1 VGVNADFRADFS
13 TFIDAI
19 NQADLKLAD
28 MGKGAEKV
36 EGQLNAMVDK
46 FSGRALI
53 QQASELTIAIDK
65 LGGVSTL
72 TAREIEVV
80 GNKANEAVEKLHK
93 LGYEVPKGLQDLADA
108 TKQASTANTEY
119 AASWLDVG
127 AKWVSSIAAGQ
138 ILADM
143 FWKLVDV
150 AKQAA
155 LELPKI
161 ALAGSAFASV
171 EDNFRHLTEQ
181 AGLLSD
187 ALLGDLNTATH
198 NTVSNLELMQTVN
211 QDLAAGMK
219 LSRSEFAAMG
229 QAAFALA
236 QAEGIGVTEA
246 LQKVNNALLTGRE
259 ASLGR
264 IVDLGKIKQAEEDL
278 AAAQGR
284 KLSDMSQEDQL
295 WIKREAMLGQVI
307 AATERLGTQTD
318 SLGEH
323 VAQTQKSWGDFLLEL
338 GKAIATSPVLEAGF
352 QGVKGALEA
361 AFGGSQKSLIDAIRQ
376 AIDDTA
382 IMAVQFGHVAV
393 GVGGEVAQGF
403 VEWKAILGTIQ
414 QQFNYVQLAMLEAER
429 ASLWFDSLAGKS
441 AVIARQM
448 DENAAAINRVK
459 TAMDEQRKSNDENG
473 ASVAKISATVQ
484 KLHEGLD
491 ATEAAMR
498 KAAAA
503 TTDHAA
509 ATSDLGVKVG
519 ETDQTVG
526 RYNNTL
532 KEHSKSAEQMAAD
545 ERKLLEAWRDLNSVG
560 TDYLDTLNTMDQGTR
575 EVVQALLAQGA
586 SMKTLAEVFTLTAS
600 QTKAFTEQQ
609 AINKQAALDVTQL
622 WNEYNTLVGDG
633 SSTAYERA
641 GAAIDKWY
649 ADSVAKHQAAKTDTA
664 AFYEAVAA
672 LDDAKWAK
680 LNQNTLEADK
690 NSREYAQKK
699 ATDDEGAYQFALAH
713 ADSFNQHYIEGLR
726 LNAEASRIAAD
737 TFGLA
742 YVENASKATAAI
754 QVFDAAVNKTAADAA
769 AADAAQRNSFQ
780 FTGAMAVDPKFANMS
795 TEAKRLAGYI
805 DLYGRVTP
813 FGQQV
818 GFGYSAGG
826 QGRAAGGPVS
836 ADTPYVVGEQGPE
849 LFVPSINGAILPN
862 MAGTGGVVIHNVFNI
877 VDTEAGITRRVADNI
892 ARSLTRGTKLS

>member
-93 LGYEVPKGLQDLADA
+93 LGYEVPQGLQALADA

-119 AASWLDVG
+119 AASWVDVG
-127 AKWVSSIAAGQ
+127 AKWISSIAAGQ

-150 AKQAA
+150 AKEAA

-187 ALLGDLNTATH
+187 VLLGDLNTATH

-219 LSRSEFAAMG
+219 LSRAEFALMG

-264 IVDLGKIKQAEEDL
+264 IADLGKIKQAEEDL

-284 KLSDMSQEDQL
+284 HLSEMSEEDQL
-295 WIKREAMLGQVI
+295 WIKREAMLQEVA
-307 AATERLGTQTD
+307 AATARLGTQTD
-318 SLGEH
+318 GLAEH
-323 VAQTQKSWGDFLLEL
+323 VAQAQKTWGDLTNEL
-338 GKAIATSPVLEAGF
+338 GKSIAQSPVIEAGY
-352 QGVKGALEA
+352 QRIKQSLEE
-361 AFGGSQKSLIDAIRQ
+361 AFGGNQKSLIEAITH
-376 AIDDTA
+376 AIDDGA
-382 IMAVQFGHVAV
+382 IVLLRFADASVDTFTMAGKMAI
-393 GVGGEVAQGF
+393 GF
-403 VEWKAILGTIQ
+403 VRV
-414 QQFNYVQLAMLEAER
+414 VQDAAQVIDGVRLAWL
-429 ASLWFDSLAGKS
+429 LA
-441 AVIARQM
+441 
-448 DENAAAINRVK
+448 DEAAAK
-459 TAMDEQRKSNDENG
+459 ALALT
-473 ASVAKISATVQ
+473 
-484 KLHEGLD
+484 GLD
-491 ATEAAMR
+491 RYKARANELTNDVNDLMLSMQKRKQALDDEAGAQD
-498 KAAAA
+498 KLDAAALKA
-503 TTDHAA
+503 HDILQKTGDAMAA
-509 ATSDLGVKVG
+509 ARDSTKSLTAAHTELGPVVDASG
-519 ETDQTVG
+519 EALD
-526 RYNNTL
+526 RFNNKG
-532 KEHSKSAEQMAAD
+532 KEHSKSAAQMEAD
-545 ERKLLEAWRDLNSVG
+545 ERKILEAWRDLNSVG
-560 TDYLDTLNTMDQGTR
+560 TDYTATLNAMDQGTR

-586 SMKTLAEVFTLTAS
+586 SMKSLAEVFSLTTS

-622 WNEYNTLVGDG
+622 WNEYNTVVGDG
-633 SSTAYERA
+633 SASAYERA

-664 AFYEAVAA
+664 AFYDAIAA

-680 LNQNTLEADK
+680 LNQNTLEADRH
-690 NSREYAQKK
+690 SREYAQKK
-699 ATDDEGAYQFALAH
+699 AADDEAAYQFALAH

-726 LNAEASRIAAD
+726 LNAEASRIAAE

-742 YVENASKATAAI
+742 YVENASKATAAM

-780 FTGAMAVDPKFANMS
+780 FAGAMALPDRFANMS
-795 TEAKRLAGYI
+795 TEAKQLAGYI
-805 DLYGRVTP
+805 DLYGHVTP
-813 FGQQV
+813 LGQSV

-826 QGRAAGGPVS
+826 RAGGGPVS
-836 ADTPYVVGEQGPE
+836 AGEAYIVGEKGPE
-849 LFVPSINGAILPN
+849 LFVPNGNGAIVPSG
-862 MAGTGGVVIHNVFNI
+862 MAAGGVVIHNVFNI

-892 ARSLTRGTKLS
+892 TRSLTRGTKLS